1 MKENKLNEEELKNE
15 FIKIMQNKLIV
26 NSKYYNLSLVDKV
39 LTNKELNIVL
49 HFLKVHKVYKVLR
62 SSKNYK
68 E

>member
-1 MKENKLNEEELKNE
+1 MKENKLSEEELKDE

-62 SSKNYK
+62 SGKNFK